1 MSRYV
6 YPLDLEPD
14 DNGTLL
20 VTSKDFPELTTF
32 GTDEAD
38 ALRHAADALAVITAQ
53 CMRRGLPIPSGSP
66 AHRRPTVTLPAL
78 VALKVCLYESMRN
91 AGVSQAELARILRLD
106 SRQVRRMLDPLTSS
120 RVEELERALAA
131 LGKRL
136 EIRVRDAA

>member
-1 MSRYV
+1 EFRTFLSYTIWLRPQGLIKSCKRAVVDFAVAWRSQATRHRLDQELKGILGSNERTLAQVGAAKMSRYV

-53 CMRRGLPIPSGSP
+53 
-66 AHRRPTVTLPAL
+66 
-78 VALKVCLYESMRN
+78 
-91 AGVSQAELARILRLD
+91 
-106 SRQVRRMLDPLTSS
+106 
-120 RVEELERALAA
+120 
-131 LGKRL
+131 
-136 EIRVRDAA
+136 

>member
-1 MSRYV
+1 MQRTRSQSLPHSVCGAVCPFRRA
-6 YPLDLEPD
+6 
-14 DNGTLL
+14 LL
-20 VTSKDFPELTTF
+20 RI
-32 GTDEAD
+32 D
-38 ALRHAADALAVITAQ
+38 ALLSHFRHWW
-53 CMRRGLPIPSGSP
+53 R
-66 AHRRPTVTLPAL
+66 
-78 VALKVCLYESMRN
+78 MRN